1 MGTIAGVD
9 MGKVV
14 SVFTKY
20 TSLRVMGLN
29 YISMVNNMA
38 MAEVAQAIETFAHQY
53 VSPSTYTK
61 ATAEYSLALLNGD
74 IVADVGARKPTS
86 KINLLN
92 ELFGTFSD
100 YDNGRMRLSNKFSR
114 LFNSGAFY
122 FTTNIGEHEAQSRFL
137 IASLMEERALD
148 SNGNDIGS
156 IYDFYTVED
165 GELVFDK
172 EGKVSNWDDNKRR
185 QTSARIRSQLMSMH
199 GNYSAEWKVALQRN
213 GYLKLA
219 LMFRK
224 WIVPSWRK
232 RWDCMYYD
240 NVTQSYKEGYYRT
253 GLTYSY
259 NKVKKFFY
267 KLTDESKAA
276 EIAITADWHNLT
288 EMEKQNVRRFATEVT
303 ITLALLVLYNI
314 LKGYADDED
323 DKFIDNLAYQAYRLR
338 LDMGF
343 YYDFTATMKIVQSP
357 FPSTSSV
364 RSFANLFESIFDPTA
379 KYERGPW
386 KGHYKVEKRVY
397 DLLPVVRQLYRAR
410 DIENEYNILNMK

>member
-1 MGTIAGVD
+1 MGTIAGID
-9 MGKVV
+9 AGKVV
-14 SVFTKY
+14 NLFTKY

-53 VSPSTYTK
+53 VSPSSYTK
-61 ATAEYSLALLNGD
+61 ATAEYSLELLNGN

-100 YDNGRMRLSNKFSR
+100 FDNGRMRLSNRFSR

-122 FTTNIGEHEAQSRFL
+122 FTTNLGEHEAQSRFL
-137 IASLMEERALD
+137 IASLMEQRALD

-172 EGKVSNWDDNKRR
+172 DSKVSNWDDNKRR
-185 QTSARIRSQLMSMH
+185 QVSARIRSQLMSMH
-199 GNYSAEWKVALQRN
+199 GNYSPEWKVALQRN

-240 NVTQSYKEGYYRT
+240 NVTQSYKEGYYKT
-253 GLTYSY
+253 GGTYAF
-259 NKVKKFFY
+259 NKVKWFFY
-267 KLTDESKAA
+267 KLTDEAKAA

-288 EMEKQNVRRFATEVT
+288 EMEKQNVRRFATEMA
-303 ITLALLVLYNI
+303 ITATLFILYNV

-323 DKFIDNLAYQAYRLR
+323 SVFIDNLAYQAYRLR

-357 FPSTSSV
+357 FPSTSAVKSI
-364 RSFANLFESIFDPTA
+364 SNLFDSIWNPLD

-386 KGHYKVEKRVY
+386 KDHYKIEKRMY
-397 DLLPVVRQLYRAR
+397 DLMPVVRQLYRAR

>member
-1 MGTIAGVD
+1 MGSLDLPIVGKVD
-9 MGKVV
+9 TGKVV
-14 SVFTKY
+14 DLFTKY

-29 YISMVNNMA
+29 YISMVNNIA

-53 VSPSTYTK
+53 VSVKSYSK
-61 ATAEYSLALLNGD
+61 ATAEYTTELLNGH

-100 YDNGRMRLSNKFSR
+100 FDNGRMRLSNRFSR

-137 IASLMEERALD
+137 IASLMEQRALD

-172 EGKVSNWDDNKRR
+172 EGKVANWDDNKRR
-185 QTSARIRSQLMSMH
+185 QVSARIRSQLMSMH
-199 GNYSAEWKVALQRN
+199 GNYSPEWKVALQRN

-232 RWDCMYYD
+232 RWDTMYYD
-240 NVTQSYKEGYYRT
+240 NVMQTYKEGYYRT
-253 GLTYSY
+253 GGAYASNT
-259 NKVKKFFY
+259 VKRFFY

-276 EIAITADWHNLT
+276 EIAITTDWNNLT
-288 EMEKQNVRRFATEVT
+288 E
-303 ITLALLVLYNI
+303 L
-314 LKGYADDED
+314 
-323 DKFIDNLAYQAYRLR
+323 
-338 LDMGF
+338 
-343 YYDFTATMKIVQSP
+343 
-357 FPSTSSV
+357 
-364 RSFANLFESIFDPTA
+364 
-379 KYERGPW
+379 ER
-386 KGHYKVEKRVY
+386 
-397 DLLPVVRQLYRAR
+397 
-410 DIENEYNILNMK
+410 